1 MEGTC
6 FRQMTLSPTI
16 WTWTTVWHSIWCPE
30 VKLAT
35 WLNQSAHIL
44 TEGHYIWM
52 SHKLSCFALLY
63 EQILPESPTRGL
75 TVINTNG
82 FANFRKFKSPVTLTL
97 ASGQG
102 HISMHS
108 TCSTTSTPNHLTVA
122 SRTTEIWPFEC
133 REISTFREVW
143 TLVIAFL
150 EGKLKIGLRKVVDQ
164 VPYYHYQSPV
174 LSSTR
179 KWRRRSIWKCA
190 VMGNS
195 RKSKCSMTLTLDGI
209 KVTSTYIVCVGL
221 TACPT
226 TWL

>member
-82 FANFRKFKSPVTLTL
+82 FANFRKFKCPVTLTL
-97 ASGQG
+97 LGAGQG
-102 HISMHS
+102 HISIHS
-108 TCSTTSTPNHLTVA
+108 ACRTNCRPNHVTVA
-122 SRTTEIWPFEC
+122 LRSTEIWPFEC
-133 REISTFREVW
+133 RQISILEEVW
-143 TLVIAFL
+143 TLMIAFL
-150 EGKLKIGLRKVVDQ
+150 DGNSKIWLRQAVVQVHAMATDHQFWAPRRNGGGDRPRKVHFSQLWKLRD
-164 VPYYHYQSPV
+164 
-174 LSSTR
+174 LDL
-179 KWRRRSIWKCA
+179 RSGRGHTGAHMW
-190 VMGNS
+190 S
-195 RKSKCSMTLTLDGI
+195 RSNHT
-209 KVTSTYIVCVGL
+209 
-221 TACPT
+221 PN
-226 TWL
+226 